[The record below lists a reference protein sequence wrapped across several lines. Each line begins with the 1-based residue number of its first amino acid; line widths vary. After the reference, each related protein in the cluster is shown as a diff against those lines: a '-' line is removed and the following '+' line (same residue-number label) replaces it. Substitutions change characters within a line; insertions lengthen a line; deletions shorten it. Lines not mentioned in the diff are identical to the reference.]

1 MKILVNVLCA
11 LTLVLSSLFFV
22 LVTSEWLVGCGET
35 YVAHDGAVYANKCLF
50 LDK

>member
-11 LTLVLSSLFFV
+11 LTLVLAAMFFT
-22 LVTSEWLVGCGET
+22 LVTTEWLVGCGET